1 MTFIWLASDV
11 LDCFFVGARFADL
24 DLADSGVE
32 EIGVLCLPF
41 NRTDTQMVSND
52 FWYLDALYSLRIIV
66 FAFEFTVGLLVRREL
81 GNDFGEVPDLYV
93 AQFVSEI
100 EVTSQRLRVSFLIVV
115 GVKEERTFVKALDVF
130 MAVRKYGV

>member
-1 MTFIWLASDV
+1 
-11 LDCFFVGARFADL
+11 
-24 DLADSGVE
+24 
-32 EIGVLCLPF
+32 
-41 NRTDTQMVSND
+41 
-52 FWYLDALYSLRIIV
+52 
-66 FAFEFTVGLLVRREL
+66 VGLLVRREL

>member
-1 MTFIWLASDV
+1 MTFIWLARDV
-11 LDCFFVGARFADL
+11 LDCFFVSARFADL

-66 FAFEFTVGLLVRREL
+66 FAFEFAVGLLVRREL

-100 EVTSQRLRVSFLIVV
+100 EVTSQRLRVSLLIIV
-115 GVKEERTFVKALDVF
+115 GVQEERTFVKALDIF

>member
-1 MTFIWLASDV
+1 MTFIWLARDV
-11 LDCFFVGARFADL
+11 LDCFFVSARFADL

-66 FAFEFTVGLLVRREL
+66 FAFEFAVGLLVRREL

-100 EVTSQRLRVSFLIVV
+100 EVTSQRLRVSLLIVV

>member
-1 MTFIWLASDV
+1 M
-11 LDCFFVGARFADL
+11 
-24 DLADSGVE
+24 
-32 EIGVLCLPF
+32 
-41 NRTDTQMVSND
+41 
-52 FWYLDALYSLRIIV
+52 
-66 FAFEFTVGLLVRREL
+66 GLLVRREL